1 MRRQVFE
8 KHLAT
13 TSRETRVCTL
23 AACLSA
29 VSAVAHISPRDRRA
43 RHALST
49 CAGSPEGRLAP
60 PLCDTGQ
67 EGLDYRDGI
76 RQTGPQRR
84 ESVVLALEG

>member
-1 MRRQVFE
+1 
-8 KHLAT
+8 
-13 TSRETRVCTL
+13 
-23 AACLSA
+23 
-29 VSAVAHISPRDRRA
+29 
-43 RHALST
+43 LST
-49 CAGSPEGRLAP
+49 CARSPEGRLAP